1 PGRDRRSRFFRRRG
15 RAQPDAVRA
24 ARPGGPRLPGGQGSG
39 AKPAR
44 VEGLQ
49 LLAAGDLQRDRGRP
63 RDQPPRRVRGLLHHR
78 RERERPMSTVQRTLV
93 MLLLAA
99 GCGSQL
105 VEFANS
111 IPTVISTN
119 PADKATAVGV
129 NTTVAAVFSEPMD
142 PASIDQNSFT

>member
-1 PGRDRRSRFFRRRG
+1 
-15 RAQPDAVRA
+15 
-24 ARPGGPRLPGGQGSG
+24 
-39 AKPAR
+39 
-44 VEGLQ
+44 
-49 LLAAGDLQRDRGRP
+49 
-63 RDQPPRRVRGLLHHR
+63 
-78 RERERPMSTVQRTLV
+78 MSTVQRTLV

-142 PASIDQNSFT
+142 PASIDQNSFTLKQGTTAIAGAVTYSGNTATFTPAAPAVSVPPKCLPASMP